1 MRKLNLGCG
10 GNLLTDWENHDMD
23 VDITKPL
30 PYQDNS
36 IDFIFAE
43 HVVEHTDSPTALR
56 FFDECHRILKQ
67 GGVAR
72 IAVPSVSR
80 VFLYADEKYLEWL
93 GKSGFGQPSINSAVR
108 NIVLNHGHKSCW
120 SGEILHALL
129 YAAGFSDV
137 EPHIVGNSNHHELNA
152 IEGHGK
158 VIGNHNNEIETIV
171 MEATK

>member
-10 GNLLTDWENHDMD
+10 GNLLAGWENHDMD
-23 VDITKPL
+23 LDITKPL
-30 PYQDNS
+30 PFQNDS
-36 IDFIFAE
+36 IDFVFAE

-56 FFDECHRILKQ
+56 FFDECYRILKK

-80 VFLYADEKYLEWL
+80 ISLRADQQYLDWL
-93 GKSGFGQPSINSAVR
+93 EGSGFGEPTMRSALR

-120 SGEILHALL
+120 SEEILDALL
-129 YAAGFSDV
+129 YAAGFDRV
-137 EPHIVGNSNHHELNA
+137 ESHFVGHSNHHELNG

-171 MEATK
+171 MEAVK